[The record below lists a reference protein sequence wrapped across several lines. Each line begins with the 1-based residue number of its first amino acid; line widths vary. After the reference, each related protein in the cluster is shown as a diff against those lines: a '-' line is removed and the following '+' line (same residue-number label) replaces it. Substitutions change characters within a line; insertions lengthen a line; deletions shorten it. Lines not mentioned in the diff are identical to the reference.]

1 MNKDEAYT
9 KDEIRL
15 FRRLSTPAKIQD
27 FLNSIPFNFDEREG
41 TCLSPREVLRRK
53 KADCVEGA
61 IFAAAVLEF
70 HGEKPLLLDLRAVK
84 KPYDYDHVVA
94 LFRRGGFWGAIS
106 KTNHS
111 VLRYRE
117 PVYKSIRE
125 LVMSYFHEY
134 FLTNGL
140 KSLREYSVPL
150 DLDRFNK
157 LNWRST
163 KENLSEILEK
173 LDSIPHE
180 RILTEKQEKNLRK
193 VDKIEI
199 EGSWKEEYGKSSIL
213 VR

>member
-1 MNKDEAYT
+1 
-9 KDEIRL
+9 
-15 FRRLSTPAKIQD
+15 
-27 FLNSIPFNFDEREG
+27 
-41 TCLSPREVLRRK
+41 
-53 KADCVEGA
+53 
-61 IFAAAVLEF
+61 
-70 HGEKPLLLDLRAVK
+70 
-84 KPYDYDHVVA
+84 
-94 LFRRGGFWGAIS
+94 
-106 KTNHS
+106 
-111 VLRYRE
+111 LRYRE